1 MKINPFVLLQAGLA
15 LLAVAPAVLAQ
26 PLLLS
31 NVNLVDVN
39 ALKIIPAQTV
49 EIEGGQITAIYPAG
63 SRQGAKAATVVDL
76 TDQYLLPGLIDAHVH
91 NATEPEGADHA
102 QLVEQRMRFLL
113 RGGVTT
119 VRDMGGDVRVL
130 AGLKRQAEL
139 DLIQAPDIYYSVIIG
154 GPEFFADPRTI
165 ASARGREPGNTDW
178 MRAVTAATAMD
189 EVMLRTLGTGATGIK
204 IYAKVPAELM
214 PKLAD
219 AAKRHG
225 VKVWAHAYVGP
236 AKPEDAVQAGVDV
249 ISHAPDL
256 AATVISPFELWRRN
270 DQPISAEVKQAS
282 FNPER
287 YQGLLQQ
294 MKAKST
300 MLDATLTIF
309 YQLQRRNL
317 NAPTIYQHGILL
329 TKLAHQQGIPIVAG
343 TDYQSEMAGLP
354 YPMLHQELQLLV
366 EQAGLTPLQAI
377 QAATLNGAKA
387 IGVEQQLG
395 SIEVGKKAN
404 LLVLAANPA
413 EDIQRT
419 TQIRHVLKNGR
430 FVYRGDDPKL
440 PFSSAKAVNGVLYL
454 SGQLGNL
461 PGTMTLNGTGIDSQ
475 MHQAMQNIGAV
486 LQEHGLGY
494 AKLFKCTLM
503 LADIKDWPAANK
515 VYLQYVQAP
524 LPARSAFAASGL
536 ALGARVEVECMAA
549 V

>member
-1 MKINPFVLLQAGLA
+1 MKINSLA
-15 LLAVAPAVLAQ
+15 LLLFTTAAFYVTAQ
-26 PLLLS
+26 PLLLTHA
-31 NVNLVDVN
+31 NLVDVK
-39 ALKIIPAQTV
+39 ALKVIPAQTL
-49 EIEGGQITAIYPAG
+49 EIDGSQIVAIYPSD
-63 SRQGAKAATVVDL
+63 SRKPPKDATVVDL
-76 TDQYLLPGLIDAHVH
+76 TGQYLLPGLIDAHVH
-91 NATEPEGADHA
+91 NATEPEGGDNAA
-102 QLVEQRMRFLL
+102 LVLQRMRLLL

-178 MRAVTAATAMD
+178 MRAVTSSTNMD
-189 EVMLRTLGTGATGIK
+189 ELVLRTLGTGATGIK
-204 IYAKVPAELM
+204 VYAKVPPELM

-236 AKPEDAVQAGVDV
+236 AKPEDAVQAGVEV

-256 AATVISPFELWRRN
+256 AATVISPFELWRRQ
-270 DQPISAEVKQAS
+270 DKPVSAELEKAS
-282 FNPER
+282 FDPAR

-294 MKAKST
+294 MKAKGT

-309 YQLQRRNL
+309 NQLQQRNH
-317 NAPTIYQHGILL
+317 NAPRIYQHGILL

-343 TDYQSEMAGLP
+343 TDYQSEMTGLP
-354 YPMLHQELQLLV
+354 YPMVHQELQLLV

-413 EDIQRT
+413 EDIHRT
-419 TQIRHVLKNGR
+419 TQISHVLKNGR

-461 PGTMTLNGTGIDSQ
+461 PGTMTLKGTDIDSQ
-475 MHQAMQNIGAV
+475 MHQTMQNIGAV
-486 LQEHGLGY
+486 LQEHELGY
-494 AKLFKCTLM
+494 DSLFKCTLM
-503 LADIKDWPAANK
+503 LADIKDWGAANK
-515 VYLQYVQAP
+515 VYLQYVKAP
-524 LPARSAFAASGL
+524 LPTRSAFAASGL
-536 ALGARVEVECMAA
+536 ALGARVEVECLAA